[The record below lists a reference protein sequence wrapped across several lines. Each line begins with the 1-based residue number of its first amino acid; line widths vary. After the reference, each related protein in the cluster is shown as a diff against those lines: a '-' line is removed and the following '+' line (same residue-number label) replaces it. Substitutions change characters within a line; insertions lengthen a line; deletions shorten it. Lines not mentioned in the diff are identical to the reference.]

1 MVFMASPLF
10 AQNVQF
16 GLRGG
21 VQLTEMSFSGDAL
34 RTNNRTGFCAGPVL
48 RIKTPVAGFAI
59 DVATLYDQRDLKVD
73 GLLMKQKSLL
83 VPANARLGASVFSLL
98 GIFLTAGPQLSFN
111 LGDDILHWTDE
122 ASNIKQYTLQNTTL
136 SLNIGGGVTVGKHL
150 EAAIYYIM
158 PLGKTGDFTWNRLT
172 QQWQEEDWSHAK
184 SRVDA
189 WRFCVTYYF

>member
-150 EAAIYYIM
+150 EAAIYYNM